1 MGQQLVC
8 EGNLDC
14 ANALL
19 FNFVLFVRV
28 FPTDFVFFLF
38 RPKLQF
44 IQWPF
49 HNLIFKV
56 PIAIF
61 ILIRFGLWPKMRV
74 RDCYSFIQINPKGLA
89 QVVKALILKVCSL

>member
-1 MGQQLVC
+1 MGHQLVC

-14 ANALL
+14 AIALL

-49 HNLIFKV
+49 DNLIFKV
-56 PIAIF
+56 SIAIF
-61 ILIRFGLWPKMRV
+61 MLIKFGLRSKTRV
-74 RDCYSFIQINPKGLA
+74 
-89 QVVKALILKVCSL
+89 